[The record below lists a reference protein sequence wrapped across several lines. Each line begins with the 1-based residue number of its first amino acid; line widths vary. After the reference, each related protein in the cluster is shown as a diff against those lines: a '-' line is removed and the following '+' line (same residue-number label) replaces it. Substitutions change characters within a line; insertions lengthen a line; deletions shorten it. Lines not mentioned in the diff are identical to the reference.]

1 MHKDNRNDDY
11 AIRRMKEKK
20 VTTVAELAGTLKSSG
35 KTVRRRLKSWRAYTS
50 FNKNGRYYTLPDI
63 PVFDSNGLWD
73 CKGIHFSRHGNLK
86 QTIVYLVNHSEAG
99 LDAAELAAVT
109 GIYVRSFLTCL
120 RDVPDLR
127 REKIQGRFIYFATEE
142 RAYTEQKKARC
153 LTARVTQ
160 LPSDTEAVAILAEAV
175 RNPNLSVGKLS
186 SNLKKQKYHIS
197 DQKIYNLFAYHGL
210 AIKKMPDSIS

>member
-1 MHKDNRNDDY
+1 MHEDNRNDY
-11 AIRRMKEKK
+11 AIRRMKQKK
-20 VTTVAELAGTLKSSG
+20 VITVAELARILKSSD
-35 KTVRRRLKSWRAYTS
+35 KTVRRRLKCWRAYTS

-63 PVFDSNGLWD
+63 PVFDSNGLWT
-73 CKGIHFSRHGNLK
+73 CQGIHFSRHGNLR

-99 LDAAELAAVT
+99 LDAAELAAIM
-109 GIYVRSFLTCL
+109 GIYVRSFLTYL

-142 RAYTEQKKARC
+142 RAYTEQKKVRC
-153 LTARVTQ
+153 PTTRVFQ
-160 LPSDTEAVAILAEAV
+160 LPSDTEAIAILAEAV
-175 RNPNLSVGKLS
+175 RNPNLSVGELS